1 VLTCIAKGQFRVLW
15 CEICLKCGVQA
26 TVQAHGEFTIDHESE
41 EGWSKVGLTSPQ
53 PWDLV
58 GQPRIRVHE
67 TTTTA
72 LREAGRPS
80 GSRVVYA
87 TYGMNWSAHQTPQA
101 ARSGFHTTSRGP
113 GIPRSIQL
121 PGSHVGGSPNNVGS
135 PQ

>member
-1 VLTCIAKGQFRVLW
+1 MLTCIVNEDRITSA
-15 CEICLKCGVQA
+15 
-26 TVQAHGEFTIDHESE
+26 
-41 EGWSKVGLTSPQ
+41 LTFSVHSAIRRRRCASNTGIGPL
-53 PWDLV
+53 PWDLL
-58 GQPRIRVHE
+58 GQRRIRVHE

-87 TYGMNWSAHQTPQA
+87 TYGMNCSAHQTPQA

-113 GIPRSIQL
+113 GIPSSIQL
-121 PGSHVGGSPNNVGS
+121 RGSHVGGSPTNVGS